1 MDKPIIIYL
10 GNFDRPEL
18 NAAGK
23 RVYGNALV
31 FCNLGYKVILI
42 GKNGSRDIKYPMSY
56 GENIAFYSFPDYGL
70 FCINKYIKYING
82 IIAKEGKPEYIIRY
96 GSPCLA
102 EFDRRLILFCKK
114 KKIKL
119 IADVVDWLPS
129 NGNNIIFNILK
140 RIDTYLE
147 KGVFNTKSDGII
159 AISSYLSKYYEKRGC
174 RTVIL
179 PPIVPEYKKNRSDN
193 VFIHVVY
200 AGIPFRFGRRI
211 KNITEVK
218 DRLDLAVKG
227 IAGVINRGL
236 PVKFDIYGVSKEQ
249 YLIAYPD
256 DARIIQPDDTQI
268 QFCGEKSMETVQ
280 KAINNADFTILLRER
295 NRATMAGFPTKIVES
310 LSCGTPVI
318 TTNTSD
324 LEQYIVNMKTGFF
337 IDISKEEEV
346 IDELIKIFSYKK
358 EILQSM
364 KMHCFQ
370 SRQFCPEQYEEAMN
384 IFITNL
390 KNKEHSK

>member
-1 MDKPIIIYL
+1 MDKKIIIYL

-42 GKNGSRDIKYPMSY
+42 GKNGSIDISYPMSY
-56 GENIAFYSFPDYGL
+56 GENVAFYSFPDYGL
-70 FCINKYIKYING
+70 FCINKYIKYIDG

-129 NGNNIIFNILK
+129 SGNNIIFNLLK
-140 RIDTYLE
+140 RVDTYLE
-147 KGVFNTKSDGII
+147 KGIFNTKSDGII
-159 AISSYLSKYYEKRGC
+159 TISTYLSKYYERRGC
-174 RTVIL
+174 RTVII

-193 VFIHVVY
+193 AFIHVVY

-211 KNITEVK
+211 KNVTEVK

-227 IAGVINRGL
+227 IAGVIKHGL
-236 PVKFDIYGVSKEQ
+236 PVRFDIYGVSKEQ

-256 DARIIQPDDTQI
+256 DARIIQSDDIQI
-268 QFCGEKSMETVQ
+268 QFFGKKSMETVQ

-295 NRATMAGFPTKIVES
+295 NRATMAGFPTKVVES

-324 LEQYIVNMKTGFF
+324 LEKYIVNMKTGFF
-337 IDISKEEEV
+337 IDISNEKKVVE
-346 IDELIKIFSYKK
+346 ELIRIFSYDKK
-358 EILQSM
+358 LLQIM
-364 KMHCFQ
+364 KKHCFY
-370 SRQFCPEQYEEAMN
+370 SRQFCPIKFEMSINE
-384 IFITNL
+384 FITSL
-390 KNKEHSK
+390 KD